1 MLRAI
6 RTFAMCLLLTLALHT
21 SEAQEFP
28 QHITESPFV
37 ATRIVTSTDVKGEH
51 VTFGTIARRSDG
63 SVYFEMKS
71 VDGKGT
77 VVIYDM
83 RQHRGI
89 QLYPEAHVYTFFSF
103 DLKPQTLPPGYVQ
116 SFLSSVEAPGSKRT
130 SGDSEI
136 TTIGVREME
145 GLQTV
150 GYLQTTAQ
158 GRSFEHWY
166 SPTLGFNVV
175 SKGYQPADGVKLET
189 HIQQIQLR
197 EPDPKL
203 FEIPD
208 GYVHDKRNA
217 AATGAIAR

>member
-1 MLRAI
+1 MLKAI
-6 RTFAMCLLLTLALHT
+6 RTIAMCLLLTSALHK

-51 VTFGTIARRSDG
+51 ITFGTIARRSDG

-77 VVIYDM
+77 VVIWNM
-83 RQHRGI
+83 TQHRGI
-89 QLYPEAHVYTFFSF
+89 QLYPEAHVFTLFSF
-103 DLKPQTLPPGYVQ
+103 DLKPQTLPPGYAQ
-116 SFLSSVEAPGSKRT
+116 NFLSSVEASGSKRT
-130 SGDSEI
+130 SGDWEI

-166 SPTLGFNVV
+166 SPVLGFNVV

-197 EPDPKL
+197 EPDAKL

-208 GYVHDKRNA
+208 GYVQDKRNA
-217 AATGAIAR
+217 TATGAVAR

>member
-1 MLRAI
+1 MSRAAVQ
-6 RTFAMCLLLTLALHT
+6 TLVMCLLLTSAFHK
-21 SEAQEFP
+21 SWAQEFP
-28 QHITESPFV
+28 QHITGSPFV

-63 SVYFEMKS
+63 SVYLEMKGI
-71 VDGKGT
+71 DGKGS
-77 VVIYDM
+77 VVIWDM
-83 RQHRGI
+83 TKHRGI
-89 QLYPEAHVYTFFSF
+89 QLYPEAHIYALFSF
-103 DLKPQTLPPGYVQ
+103 DLKPQTLAPGYAQ

-130 SGDSEI
+130 SGEWEI

-166 SPTLGFNVV
+166 SPVLGFNIV
-175 SKGYQPADGVKLET
+175 SKGYQPAEGGRSET

-197 EPDPKL
+197 EPDAKL

-208 GYVHDKRNA
+208 GYVQDKRNA
-217 AATGAIAR
+217 ATGIGAR